1 MKTVSVRD
9 LQKHVKSSV
18 DAAQRGKVVITRKG
32 RPAAVLIGVEG
43 EDWESVVL
51 STSAP
56 FWKLLEKRRN
66 QKTISMQEMKRVL
79 AKLPR

>member
-18 DAAQRGKVVITRKG
+18 DAAQKGKVVITRKG
-32 RPAAVLIGVEG
+32 RPAAILIGVEG

-56 FWKLLEKRRN
+56 FWQLLEKRRK
-66 QKTISMQEMKRVL
+66 QKTVSLQEMKRAL
-79 AKLPR
+79 DKMPR

>member
-18 DAAQRGKVVITRKG
+18 DAAQRDKVVVTRKG
-32 RPAAVLIGVEG
+32 RPAAILIGVEG

-56 FWKLLEKRRN
+56 FWKLLEKRRK
-66 QKTISMQEMKRVL
+66 QKTMSLREMKLVL
-79 AKLPR
+79 DKLPR